1 MKISKIP
8 RLLPYFETHTN
19 SYSLPIGVIRVIT
32 EEASNEI
39 PKTILVPNFSANDPP

>member
-1 MKISKIP
+1 MKIAKSQGYSPIFKHI
-8 RLLPYFETHTN
+8 TN